1 MSTKKPTLIQG
12 AMGVR
17 GPYRTIKAIPYDE
30 TPLGTNWL
38 AGAHAEV
45 RAQGWDRSRVLVWI
59 DYNNHYI
66 G

>member
-1 MSTKKPTLIQG
+1 
-12 AMGVR
+12 MGVR